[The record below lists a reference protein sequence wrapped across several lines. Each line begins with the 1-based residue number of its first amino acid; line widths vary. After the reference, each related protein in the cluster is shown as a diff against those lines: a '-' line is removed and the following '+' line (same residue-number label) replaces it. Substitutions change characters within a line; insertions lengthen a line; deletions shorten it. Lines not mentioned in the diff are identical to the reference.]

1 MNLNIVEQLK
11 FKLTGRKVPVFRV
24 SETEPETGRIIS
36 LQDLGQCRDNP
47 NSLEYLW
54 DQKGYEKDNEV
65 SPIIRI
71 SGYGDKELVWFVD
84 PQGKTVNLYSK
95 PFKGPAMEKV
105 NGALLSVDVIAIAMG
120 LVPSMRDKI
129 IFMVIG
135 IFMGWLFVGPMFS
148 TMAS

>member
-1 MNLNIVEQLK
+1 MNLNIVEQIK

-24 SETEPETGRIIS
+24 SEVDQATGRIIS

-54 DQKGYEKDNEV
+54 DQKGYEKDDEV

-71 SGYGDKELVWFVD
+71 STAGDKELIWFVD
-84 PQGKTVNLYSK
+84 PHGMTANLYTK
-95 PFKGPAMEKV
+95 PHAGPAMEKI

-129 IFMVIG
+129 IFLVVGVCI
-135 IFMGWLFVGPMFS
+135 GWLFVGPMFS